1 MLWLR
6 IVVALVL
13 LVIATYL
20 IQWLVPHRGAK
31 ANRRQY
37 MRWDVAPIVGFFGV
51 LLLALSFAL
60 AVQTDAVVQWGWGFV
75 FGFVVTVLAW
85 MLGIFQKNQLT
96 RKRTGIKQIVQRYVP
111 LTIAV
116 LVGLYLAVR
125 ILGAVLEVFVV
136 AALGVFVLTVA
147 VTLFV
152 GNRPEITEGK

>member
-20 IQWLVPHRGAK
+20 IQWLVPRRGAK

-37 MRWDVAPIVGFFGV
+37 LRWDVAPIVGFFGA

-60 AVQTDAVVQWGWGFV
+60 AVQSDAVVQWGWGFV
-75 FGFVVTVLAW
+75 FGFVVSVLAW
-85 MLGIFQKNQLT
+85 TLGIYRQNQT
-96 RKRTGIKQIVQRYVP
+96 ARKRAGIRQIVRRYVP
-111 LTIAV
+111 LTVAV
-116 LVGLYLAVR
+116 LAGVYLAVR
-125 ILGAVLEVFVV
+125 VFGAVVEVFAV
-136 AALGVFVLTVA
+136 AALGVFVLAFA

>member
-20 IQWLVPHRGAK
+20 IQWLVPQRGAK

-51 LLLALSFAL
+51 LLLALSLAL
-60 AVQTDAVVQWGWGFV
+60 AVQSNAVVQWGWGFV
-75 FGFVVTVLAW
+75 FGFIVAVLAW
-85 MLGIFQKNQLT
+85 TLGIYRNNQT
-96 RKRTGIKQIVQRYVP
+96 ARKRAGIRQIVQRYVP

-125 ILGAVLEVFVV
+125 IFGAVLEVFVV
-136 AALGVFVLTVA
+136 AALGVFVLAFA
-147 VTLFV
+147 VMLFV
-152 GNRPEITEGK
+152 GNRSEITEGK

>member
-20 IQWLVPHRGAK
+20 IQWLVPRRGAK

-37 MRWDVAPIVGFFGV
+37 MRWDVAPIVGFFGA

-60 AVQTDAVVQWGWGFV
+60 AAQSNTVVQWGWGFV
-75 FGFVVTVLAW
+75 LGFVVSVLAW
-85 MLGIFQKNQLT
+85 TLGFFRQNQT
-96 RKRTGIKQIVQRYVP
+96 PRKRAGIRQIVQRYVP
-111 LTIAV
+111 LAIAT
-116 LVGLYLAVR
+116 LIGLYLAVR
-125 ILGAVLEVFVV
+125 VLGAVLEVFVV
-136 AALGVFVLTVA
+136 AALGVCALAFA
-147 VTLFV
+147 VMLFV